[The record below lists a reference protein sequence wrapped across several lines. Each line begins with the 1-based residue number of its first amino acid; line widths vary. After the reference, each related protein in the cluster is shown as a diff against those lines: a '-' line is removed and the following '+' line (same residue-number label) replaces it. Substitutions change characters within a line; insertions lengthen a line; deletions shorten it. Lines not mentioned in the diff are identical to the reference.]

1 MGLVDDLVERDGSVC
16 IWCGRAPWRRDLS
29 AEHLLPR
36 SRGGRTTPENLAV
49 ACRQCNRNRRS
60 RAICAYVRA
69 LERAGLR
76 PRRDLLAAAAARLAA
91 SEHEPHARYG
101 ARQLTLLERL
111 PAYERPASAL
121 VPGG

>member
-16 IWCGRAPWRRDLS
+16 VWCGRAPWRRDLT

-60 RAICAYVRA
+60 RGLCAYVRA
-69 LERAGLR
+69 LERAGIR
-76 PRRDLLAAAAARLAA
+76 PRRDLLRDAAARLAA

-101 ARQLTLLERL
+101 ARQVTLLERL
-111 PAYERPASAL
+111 DPVSKAA
-121 VPGG
+121 